1 MAQVIQDTP
10 DDPIGYIIKVLQGIH
25 KKQSKQLDNSL
36 VSLCELICGLYRNSL
51 LVSISYHLQM
61 YVSNYD

>member
-25 KKQSKQLDNSL
+25 KKQSKQLDNSF
-36 VSLCELICGLYRNSL
+36 VSLCELICGLIIQKFAACQY
-51 LVSISYHLQM
+51 
-61 YVSNYD
+61 